1 MQKTGLAVWEPVEI
15 PQKKCARWRFPQKN
29 IWVERVES
37 EWHVLSTPGTGKDDE
52 SSTSLIGRGQKPVS
66 SFWKH
71 YLHRGTGPLQ
81 PSPVLPD
88 RPIVVRPDRS
98 LTILPGQSTIFFLE
112 LPVWFKLS
120 ITGHQ
125 PARIFEEPLSALTR
139 TWFGDPVT
147 GELCWGLATRL
158 HHSLDSVGLS
168 AYIAVC
174 PLMIENTSET
184 DLGFEK
190 ICIHA
195 ENLSEQ
201 PPRPVHGARAI
212 DADGNRAHAAGVR
225 AGLAPGIRGASPVH
239 GVEHPSDLRRA
250 EVLHGFLKGA
260 SRCSFSRS

>member
-1 MQKTGLAVWEPVEI
+1 M
-15 PQKKCARWRFPQKN
+15 
-29 IWVERVES
+29 
-37 EWHVLSTPGTGKDDE
+37 
-52 SSTSLIGRGQKPVS
+52 
-66 SFWKH
+66 
-71 YLHRGTGPLQ
+71 Q

-195 ENLSEQ
+195 ENLSIFQGEERLWTNSLHAQFMGPEQ
-201 PPRPVHGARAI
+201 STQMEIVHTPPEFEPDLRLVSEAR
-212 DADGNRAHAAGVR
+212 
-225 AGLAPGIRGASPVH
+225 
-239 GVEHPSDLRRA
+239 HPSTGWNIRRTFG
-250 EVLHGFLKGA
+250 VLKYFTD
-260 SRCSFSRS
+260 F